1 MISFI
6 IPAYNASKT
15 IKRAINSILNQSDR
29 SLDYEIIVVD
39 DGSTD
44 DLRKV
49 INEYPS
55 SDSQYIRY
63 YKKENGGL
71 SDARN
76 FGIKKAKGDYLIFVD
91 SDDYVSRKLLK
102 DIKKY
107 INKGFDLIKWNAVL
121 VDENDERIDSPEQND
136 LVSCTGEDGFNLLY
150 GTDKL
155 LCCVW
160 NYAIKKDIMIDFPE
174 GMYHEDFR
182 VMPFI
187 MLNAKS
193 MIITNKEKY
202 FYVQSK
208 NSIMRTSDKKK
219 EKKKMQ
225 DILKHYDA
233 MVKQVN
239 KMDVEN
245 ETKENMAIYATYSV
259 LAVLNNDLDKKNRE
273 YYLKEIKKRKMYK
286 NIKVRNLKS
295 FIKRILYAVK
305 Y

>member
-1 MISFI
+1 MTKFIGEMTFDEFVEALKYIIS
-6 IPAYNASKT
+6 KEGDLDT
-15 IKRAINSILNQSDR
+15 KEKDDR
-29 SLDYEIIVVD
+29 NMREKFQ
-39 DGSTD
+39 DGVRD
-44 DLRKV
+44 FVKDFK
-49 INEYPS
+49 
-55 SDSQYIRY
+55 
-63 YKKENGGL
+63 
-71 SDARN
+71 
-76 FGIKKAKGDYLIFVD
+76 YLFSVE
-91 SDDYVSRKLLK
+91 LLK

-193 MIITNKEKY
+193 MIITNKEEY

-259 LAVLNNDLDKKNRE
+259 LAVLNNLFTLIKNINLSLGIFLYNLDSKNILLDITW
-273 YYLKEIKKRKMYK
+273 YVFIIKNQIKKYTKKLRIN
-286 NIKVRNLKS
+286 NIVTVAFLD
-295 FIKRILYAVK
+295 FIILLMILYIPT
-305 Y
+305 

>member
-1 MISFI
+1 
-6 IPAYNASKT
+6 
-15 IKRAINSILNQSDR
+15 
-29 SLDYEIIVVD
+29 
-39 DGSTD
+39 
-44 DLRKV
+44 
-49 INEYPS
+49 
-55 SDSQYIRY
+55 
-63 YKKENGGL
+63 
-71 SDARN
+71 
-76 FGIKKAKGDYLIFVD
+76 
-91 SDDYVSRKLLK
+91 
-102 DIKKY
+102 
-107 INKGFDLIKWNAVL
+107 
-121 VDENDERIDSPEQND
+121 
-136 LVSCTGEDGFNLLY
+136 
-150 GTDKL
+150 
-155 LCCVW
+155 
-160 NYAIKKDIMIDFPE
+160 MIDFPE

-193 MIITNKEKY
+193 MIITNKEEY

-259 LAVLNNDLDKKNRE
+259 LAVLNNVLDKKNRE